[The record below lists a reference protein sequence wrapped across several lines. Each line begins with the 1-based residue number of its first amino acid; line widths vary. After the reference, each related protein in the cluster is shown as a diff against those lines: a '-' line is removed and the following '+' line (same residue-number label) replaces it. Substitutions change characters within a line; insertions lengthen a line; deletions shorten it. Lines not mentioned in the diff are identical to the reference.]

1 MKKIYVKENK
11 DIALL
16 DPFLVH
22 MVVGTIVGARLGEV
36 FFYNWD
42 YFQNNLLEIFLPFK
56 IDSSGWEFIG
66 FRGLSSHGATVGIII
81 SIILYKI
88 RYKYD
93 SVLWIF
99 DRIVIAVAL
108 GGMFVRIGNFF
119 NSEIVGKYTNS
130 DFGVIFLNRSEV
142 LPRHPAQLYEA
153 FGYLLLF
160 ILLLFSWVSLVGVV
174 RAEFLRARNFE
185 YVLAARALGVS
196 NMKIMFNHLL
206 PNAMVATLT
215 FLPFIL
221 NGSIVTLTSL
231 DFLGFG
237 MPPGSPSLGE
247 LLAQGKN
254 NIHAPWLGLTSFFGI
269 AVLLSLL
276 IFIGEG
282 VRDAFDPRKV
292 FVD

>member
-1 MKKIYVKENK
+1 MNDLIIEWSPNVKAISIGPIAIHWYSLMFLLAFYFGFRIMKKIYIKENK

-56 IDSSGWEFIG
+56 IDSSGWKFIG

-99 DRIVIAVAL
+99 DRLVIAIAL

-130 DFGVIFLNRSEV
+130 DFGIIFLNRSEA

-160 ILLLFSWVSLVGVV
+160 ILLVLIYNKTKLSQNRGFVFGLFLSILFGIRFIV
-174 RAEFLRARNFE
+174 E
-185 YVLAARALGVS
+185 YVKESQGGIEEALGILS
-196 NMKIMFNHLL
+196 TGQWLSI
-206 PNAMVATLT
+206 
-215 FLPFIL
+215 PFIL
-221 NGSIVTLTSL
+221 
-231 DFLGFG
+231 LGFIL
-237 MPPGSPSLGE
+237 MT
-247 LLAQGKN
+247 
-254 NIHAPWLGLTSFFGI
+254 LGLKNKTNG
-269 AVLLSLL
+269 
-276 IFIGEG
+276 
-282 VRDAFDPRKV
+282 
-292 FVD
+292 